1 MLDMRNA
8 FIFAPIKLGY
18 AQGDGVVNKRHLDFY
33 AVRSKHV
40 GAVTVEPL
48 YLDPGLREIPSQL
61 GIDSDDKLDGL
72 AALVNLIHSHGAKTI
87 AHLNHP
93 GRMANPKIPGNY
105 WVSSTDQP
113 CENGGAPPKQMDRA
127 DMERA
132 IELFVEAARR
142 AQKAGFDAVELQFGH
157 GYLLAQFL
165 SPAVN
170 TRSDAYGGSLENRA
184 RFPLEVLSA
193 VKDAVDL
200 PIVARVSGDEMIPH
214 GFKLPEMVQ
223 FAQWLEAR
231 GADAVHVTAGT
242 VCSSPPWFFQHMF
255 IPKGKTWEFA
265 SAIQR
270 HVSVPVVFVGKIN
283 SFEDIEKLK
292 RDYAAPYL
300 AIGRAL
306 VADPDFVGKYLGLVP
321 GRYRPCLACSDGC
334 LGGVKSGQGLSCVV
348 NPLVGD
354 DAYQLRPA
362 SVTKRFAV
370 VGGGLA
376 GMEAA
381 ITLKK
386 RGHDVTLYEKDRL
399 GGQFNLAPLPPNK
412 EGLRRITDYYVAELQ
427 DLGIRVIH
435 KEATENDLLSGEYD
449 AVVLATG
456 ARPAEVEI
464 PGLTEW
470 LWAEVLMDENLFEN
484 RKVLIVGGGL
494 IGVEIAHKLLKRN
507 NRVILVELLPEV
519 ARGMEMIEKALTLKS
534 FRDNPN
540 VEIYTETEVV
550 RVDGKTVYLKGKGPQ
565 VINGVDHV
573 ILSTGMKSY
582 NPLENKLKD
591 RIPVYVVG
599 DARRVGKA
607 RDAIRDAFVT
617 ARTL

>member
-1 MLDMRNA
+1 MLDMRNE
-8 FIFAPIKLGY
+8 FIFAPIKLGF
-18 AQGDGVVNKRHLDFY
+18 AKGDGLVNQRHLDFY
-33 AVRSKHV
+33 AARSKHV

-72 AALVNLIHSHGAKTI
+72 RSLVNLIHSHGAKAI

-113 CENGGAPPKQMDRA
+113 CENGGATPKQMDRR
-127 DMERA
+127 DMERV
-132 IELFVEAARR
+132 IELYVNAARR
-142 AQKAGFDAVELQFGH
+142 AREAGFDALELQFGH

-165 SPAVN
+165 SPGVN
-170 TRSDAYGGSLENRA
+170 TRTDEYGGSLENRA
-184 RFPLEVLSA
+184 RFPLEVLAA
-193 VKDAVDL
+193 VKEAVDL
-200 PIVARVSGDEMIPH
+200 PIVARLSGDEMVPH

-265 SAIQR
+265 REVQR
-270 HVSVPVVFVGKIN
+270 HVSIPVVFVGKIN
-283 SFEDIEKLK
+283 SFEDIDKLK
-292 RDYAAPYL
+292 GDFGASYL

-306 VADPDFVGKYLGLVP
+306 VADPDFLGRYLAQVD

-362 SVTKRFAV
+362 TTRKRFAV

-386 RGHDVTLYEKDRL
+386 RGHEVTLYEKDRL

-412 EGLRRITDYYVAELQ
+412 EGLRRITEYYVAELR
-427 DLGIRVIH
+427 DLGIPVVR
-435 KEATENDLLSGEYD
+435 KEATSKDLLDGQYD
-449 AVVLATG
+449 GVILATG
-456 ARPAEVEI
+456 ARPARVDI
-464 PGLTEW
+464 PGLNEW

-484 RKVLIVGGGL
+484 RKILIIGGGL

-507 NRVILVELLPEV
+507 NRVVLVELLPEI
-519 ARGMEMIEKALTLKS
+519 ARGMEMIEKNLTLKS
-534 FRDNPN
+534 FQENPN
-540 VEIYTETEVV
+540 VEIYTETEVL
-550 RVDGKTVYLKGKGPQ
+550 RVDGKKVYLKGKAPE
-565 VINGVDHV
+565 VIGDVDHI

-582 NPLENKLKD
+582 NPLESELKG

-599 DARRVGKA
+599 DARQVGKA

-617 ARTL
+617 VREL